1 MDMSHAARSTSCF
14 RFAAFLGLLV
24 LHLSGQLGWAKDD
37 KRFSKGA
44 KAASEAKQELINQE
58 LKTLEGHSWAGRYY
72 YGDGLGVNVDLDLA
86 PKSGFVF
93 TWNGCLGLYDL
104 NYGDVAEGDG
114 KIRLVFK
121 YANDRK
127 GFQGIA
133 PELIPVV
140 WGERRYLIPRDEIVK
155 FANDIN
161 AGFEPRKTLWGS
173 FLLRRGDE
181 LKDVLGQPSIPAE
194 YTVYLLR
201 NPIKAKISSI
211 KGSRFKDS
219 TRTTTVVLN
228 VGSEQGVKLGMEF
241 YLYSPSTIFES
252 ATITRLETSS
262 SEAVIVQYALND
274 ESETPP
280 SLDWKLSTFVGCDG
294 VKDTPPLP

>member
-1 MDMSHAARSTSCF
+1 MDMSHAARSRF

-24 LHLSGQLGWAKDD
+24 LHSIGQLGWANED
-37 KRFSKGA
+37 KRFSKQA
-44 KAASEAKQELINQE
+44 KATSEAKRGLINQE
-58 LKTLEGHSWAGRYY
+58 LRILEGHSWAGRYY

-104 NYGDVAEGDG
+104 NYGDVAEKDG
-114 KIRLVFK
+114 RIRLIFK
-121 YANDRK
+121 YPNDRK

-133 PELIPVV
+133 PELIPIV
-140 WGERRYLIPRDEIVK
+140 WGERRYLIPRDEMVK

-181 LKDVLGQPSIPAE
+181 LKDVHGQPSLPPE
-194 YTVYLLR
+194 YTHYLL
-201 NPIKAKISSI
+201 NDPIRAKISSI
-211 KGSRFKDS
+211 KGSRFKES
-219 TRTTTVVLN
+219 TRITTVVLN

-252 ATITRLETSS
+252 ATISRLDSTS
-262 SEAVIVQYALND
+262 SEAIIIQYGVD
-274 ESETPP
+274 EKTERP
-280 SLDWKLSTFVGCDG
+280 SLDWKLSTFAGCDG
-294 VKDTPPLP
+294 VRNLTDTRP